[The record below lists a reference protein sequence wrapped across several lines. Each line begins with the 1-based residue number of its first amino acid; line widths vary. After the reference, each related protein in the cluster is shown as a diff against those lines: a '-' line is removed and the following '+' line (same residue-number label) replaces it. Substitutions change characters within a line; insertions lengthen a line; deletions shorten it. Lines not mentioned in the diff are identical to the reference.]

1 MIASNLEGYMRVG
14 LDHICFFRNDLYHQ
28 GMSGISSNFLI
39 QVGHLQGKAMKTSMS
54 QQKSSGILKK
64 SKSLCTCTAYCAEN
78 WLQVPGPWSPCM
90 VGLFQVLSSWVYSL
104 QCKDLVPKPV
114 CNAQKPPQSNIYKLW
129 ANNPPL
135 RWVAKTLLGP
145 DFDDQANH
153 VAEACCA
160 LLSCVRRCIYLV
172 KWTIFMLKNKC
183 FWIVQRFSNLMKL
196 VIRIFAH
203 VLCRCSTFFSGLL
216 VCWLAGL
223 PACWWDLPLCCEIM
237 VGGVPCGCGEMCPLL
252 WPVRS

>member
-1 MIASNLEGYMRVG
+1 
-14 LDHICFFRNDLYHQ
+14 
-28 GMSGISSNFLI
+28 MSGISSNFLI

-237 VGGVPCGCGEMCPLL
+237 VVGVPCGCGEMCPLL
-252 WPVRS
+252 WPVRL